1 MTDLDQVI
9 SQAEQESKAS
19 GAFSYLPEIIEAL
32 QEYRDE
38 QDATRK
44 NRLASG
50 VSRLVMEDMNFA
62 ESELGSRIL
71 QLIDT

>member
-9 SQAEQESKAS
+9 SQAEQESSVS
-19 GAFSYLPEIIEAL
+19 GAFSYLPEIVEAL

-38 QDATRK
+38 QDAERK
-44 NRLASG
+44 GRLVSG
-50 VSRLVMEDMNFA
+50 ISRLVKEDMNFA

-71 QLIDT
+71 QLVDA